1 MKRAL
6 LSLLLVAAAAG
17 VGPGTPVQASVLRA
31 VDWQMYGYDLGH
43 TGFNPDEHLL
53 GPGNVMKLV
62 KAWTFTDATY
72 ASPPPTVVDGV
83 VYVGSFDN
91 NLYAVDAVTGT
102 RLWAFPTGGS
112 IVNSTA
118 AVHRGVVYVGSTDD
132 RLYAIDAATGTERW
146 SVLTIGDVRSS
157 PMIDGGAL
165 YVGSG
170 DVGAVDGALYK
181 INPSTGDVIW
191 TAPTPAPIFEAPAIS
206 DGLVYVGSDNQR
218 LYAFDSAT
226 GRKRWWAELNGR
238 PLNSPVVANGVVY
251 ESTIVSPYTMGALYA
266 FDAAT
271 GRRMWRRK
279 VANGYGQSVAS
290 GVVYYSSS
298 ARHLVSA
305 RDAVTGAII
314 WTKPLP
320 DNFPVTKPTVANGLV
335 YFGAWF
341 NRVYAVDA
349 ATGATEWIGLSSPDP
364 EGEPTVVNGR
374 VYVTCFGGDITAFRL
389 SR

>member
-17 VGPGTPVQASVLRA
+17 VGPGTPVQASVARA
-31 VDWQMYGYDLGH
+31 VDWQTYGYDLGH

-53 GPGNVMKLV
+53 GPDNVMKLV
-62 KAWTFTDATY
+62 RTWTFTDATY
-72 ASPPPTVVDGV
+72 ASAPPTVVDGV

-91 NLYAVDAVTGT
+91 NLYAVDAVTGMK
-102 RLWAFPTGGS
+102 LWAFPTGGS
-112 IVNSTA
+112 IINSAA
-118 AVHRGVVYVGSTDD
+118 AVHRGLVYVGSQDD
-132 RLYAIDAATGTERW
+132 RVYAIDAATGTERW
-146 SVLTIGDVRSS
+146 SVLTGGGVYSS
-157 PMIDGGAL
+157 PVVVGGAL
-165 YVGSG
+165 FVGST
-170 DVGAVDGALYK
+170 DGYLYK
-181 INPSTGDVIW
+181 LNASTGNVIW
-191 TAPTPAPIFEAPAIS
+191 ATSSPAAIYESPAVV
-206 DGLVYVGSDNQR
+206 DGLVYVGSNDQR
-218 LYAFDSAT
+218 LYAYDAAT
-226 GRKRWWAELNGR
+226 GKRRWWAGLNGG
-238 PLNSPVVANGVVY
+238 PTHSPVVANGIVY

-266 FDAAT
+266 FDAVT
-271 GRRMWRRK
+271 GRRIWRRK
-279 VANGYGQSVAS
+279 VANGYGQSVAN

-320 DNFPVTKPTVANGLV
+320 DNFPVTKPTIANGLV

-349 ATGATEWIGLSSPDP
+349 ATGATEWIGLSSPGP

-389 SR
+389 R